1 MISRPLIIMHLL
13 QKTTTTTVNNLN
25 SNDDATVLTIMI
37 KMMKEKLRDVNDIK
51 TINNNASAT
60 KQLLLQ
66 LTI

>member
-37 KMMKEKLRDVNDIK
+37 KMMKEKFRDVNDIK
-51 TINNNASAT
+51 TINNNA
-60 KQLLLQ
+60 
-66 LTI
+66 